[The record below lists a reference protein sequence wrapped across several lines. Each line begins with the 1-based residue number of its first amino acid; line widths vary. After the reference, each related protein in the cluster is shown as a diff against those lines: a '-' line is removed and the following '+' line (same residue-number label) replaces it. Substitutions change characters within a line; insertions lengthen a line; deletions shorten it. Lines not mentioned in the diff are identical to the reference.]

1 MLKNVYK
8 ILIVFV
14 IGMFGGIFASQILW
28 PYFVEDYLFYQYRPD
43 RIPVYPPEIK
53 EIYIQENVA
62 LKDAIERAEKAVIR
76 VKSETA
82 AGRVLEGSGLILTS
96 DGLIITLA
104 ELVPAGWEFSFYVNG
119 QRVPY
124 QVLKRDL
131 AKNLALVKLEK
142 TNLTSVGFART
153 ERLKLG
159 ERVFLVG
166 ALPAGFAANEGII
179 TSFNSDFVETNIFEK
194 STLAGSP
201 LFDIEAKLLGLNTVG
216 KDGRVVAVPI
226 SVIRD
231 FSGL

>member
-1 MLKNVYK
+1 
-8 ILIVFV
+8 
-14 IGMFGGIFASQILW
+14 
-28 PYFVEDYLFYQYRPD
+28 
-43 RIPVYPPEIK
+43 
-53 EIYIQENVA
+53 VA

-201 LFDIEAKLLGLNTVG
+201 LFDIEAKFLGLNIVG
-216 KDGRVVAVPI
+216 KDGRVTAVPI

>member
-8 ILIVFV
+8 ILIIFI
-14 IGMFGGIFASQILW
+14 IGMVGGIFASQILW
-28 PYFVEDYLFYQYRPD
+28 PYFVEEPLFYP
-43 RIPVYPPEIK
+43 YPPNREPLQPIEIR

-76 VKSETA
+76 VRSETA
-82 AGRVLEGSGLILTS
+82 AGRVLEGSGLILTT

-104 ELVPAGWEFSFYVNG
+104 ELVPAGWDFHFYVNG
-119 QRVPY
+119 QRAPY
-124 QVLKRDL
+124 QVLKRDA

-166 ALPAGFAANEGII
+166 ALQAGFSANEGII
-179 TSFNSDFVETNIFEK
+179 TSFNKDFIETNIFEK
-194 STLAGSP
+194 NTLAGSP
-201 LFDIEAKLLGLNTVG
+201 LFDIEVRLLGLNAVG
-216 KDGRVVAVPI
+216 KDGRVTAIPV

>member
-1 MLKNVYK
+1 MLKKTLK
-8 ILIVFV
+8 ILTFFV
-14 IGMFGGIFASQILW
+14 IGMAGGIFASQIIW
-28 PYFVEDYLFYQYRPD
+28 PYFVEGPLFYQP
-43 RIPVYPPEIK
+43 IPGPVYKTEIR
-53 EIYIQENVA
+53 EVYIQENVA
-62 LKDAIERAEKAVIR
+62 LKEAIERAEKAVIR

-104 ELVPAGWEFSFYVNG
+104 ELVPAGWDFNFFVNG
-119 QRVPY
+119 QRAPY

-131 AKNLALVKLEK
+131 EKNLALIKLER
-142 TNLTSVGFART
+142 TNLTSVGFARV

-179 TSFNSDFVETNIFEK
+179 TSFNKNFVETNIFEK
-194 STLAGSP
+194 NALVGSP
-201 LFDIEAKLLGLNTVG
+201 LFDIEARLLGLNTVG
-216 KDGRVVAVPI
+216 KDGRVVAVPL